1 MRWRPPSDTKHTHR
15 AAPIRT
21 NRLQNNNQTTLQPL
35 RRRGTRTYP
44 PESAQAA
51 RSTAEP
57 QGRPL
62 SSPRAHGTEHRA
74 MLWLCFPGLKNGL
87 GGITHKTRAKLLPKM
102 RSFVS
107 T

>member
-1 MRWRPPSDTKHTHR
+1 MATPMRQNTHHD
-15 AAPIRT
+15 AALIRT
-21 NRLQNNNQTTLQPL
+21 NTQQNNNWTTKLPL
-35 RRRGTRTYP
+35 RRGGTRTYP

-74 MLWLCFPGLKNGL
+74 MLWLCFPGTWQLFLKITRD
-87 GGITHKTRAKLLPKM
+87 GGVNFEADL
-102 RSFVS
+102 
-107 T
+107 